1 MKLFRAT
8 VIFLIA
14 ITLIATTFYINRP
27 GEQTL
32 ALEENLIPAWLMISR
47 FSITSHPETLI
58 DVEQIDFERYPRL
71 LEAFRV
77 EEMSHARGYAHPI
90 KWVNCTH
97 SEGVEIVELFGGRY
111 ISEFD
116 SYNFDVRYNKQNY
129 SIYLPFSWKRP
140 MIA

>member
-8 VIFLIA
+8 VIFLTA
-14 ITLIATTFYINRP
+14 ITLIATTFYINRL

-47 FSITSHPETLI
+47 FSITSHPETLV
-58 DVEQIDFERYPRL
+58 DVDRIDFERYPRL

-90 KWVNCTH
+90 EWVNCTRG
-97 SEGVEIVELFGGRY
+97 EGVEIVELFGGRY
-111 ISEFD
+111 IPELD
-116 SYNFDVRYNKQNY
+116 SYHFNIRYNKQNY
-129 SIYLPFSWKRP
+129 SIFLPFSWKRP